1 MIWMPDLL
9 SSSSVNVSVFV
20 FLTSTGPLDGDEKSS
35 KGFEVKTMSITD
47 LSEII

>member
-1 MIWMPDLL
+1 MIWMPDLF
-9 SSSSVNVSVFV
+9 SSSVNVSVFV
-20 FLTSTGPLDGDEKSS
+20 TSTGPLDGDEKSS